1 MASIVIAQTTVND
14 EGRAYEMGQA
24 AVEARLT
31 AGVHIEARM
40 TTFSWEKGAVLHE
53 RGYRL
58 SFQTTTEKVDAL
70 KAWVLEQH
78 PHDVPQWIV
87 VPTVDASEE
96 YLAWAVKE
104 TTAE

>member
-1 MASIVIAQTTVND
+1 MANIVIAQTTVND
-14 EGRAYEMGQA
+14 EGKAYDIGRA

-31 AGVHIEARM
+31 AGVHIDARM
-40 TTFSWEKGAVLHE
+40 TTFSWEKGAVQHE

-58 SFQTTTEKVDAL
+58 SFQTTTGKVAAL
-70 KAWVLEQH
+70 KAWVHEQH

-87 VPTVDASEE
+87 LPSVEASEE

-104 TTAE
+104 TTAG

>member
-14 EGRAYEMGQA
+14 EGKAYEIGRA

-40 TTFSWEKGAVLHE
+40 TTFYWAKGAVQHE
-53 RGYRL
+53 REYRL
-58 SFQTTTEKVDAL
+58 SFQTTTEKVAAL
-70 KAWVLEQH
+70 KTRVLEQH

-87 VPTVDASEE
+87 VPVVEASEE

-104 TTAE
+104 TTAG